1 VCLCLCVTDPQLWDV
16 KAKDLQCVCRV
27 CVCVCVSERVCGL
40 DLCVTDPQLWD
51 SKANDFQHV
60 CVCVYVR
67 A

>member
-1 VCLCLCVTDPQLWDV
+1 MCV
-16 KAKDLQCVCRV
+16 V